1 MLYYFFVKMVV
12 SKIFQFSLGNN
23 MSENKKK
30 INIGFDI
37 GVASVGWSLIDEDH
51 NY

>member
-1 MLYYFFVKMVV
+1 
-12 SKIFQFSLGNN
+12 

-51 NY
+51 NYWIGFHEHRMSV

>member
-1 MLYYFFVKMVV
+1 
-12 SKIFQFSLGNN
+12 

-37 GVASVGWSLIDEDH
+37 GVASVGWSLGSI
-51 NY
+51 NNL